1 MWGKHEAELRVR
13 RVRAPLRKSDEEDVQ
28 RPGEVR
34 RHLDAGRAQ
43 AGRPGRKWSSRK
55 AVVPEAGVTLLG
67 HPGGRSTW
75 TVLCQGRWT
84 LEPASQQDQV
94 QGRHSPNA
102 VTRGPS

>member
-1 MWGKHEAELRVR
+1 MWGKREGELRVR
-13 RVRAPLRKSDEEDVQ
+13 RVRAALRKSEEEDVQ
-28 RPGEVR
+28 RAGEVR
-34 RHLDAGRAQ
+34 RHLEAGRTQ
-43 AGRPGRKWSSRK
+43 AGRPGRKQSSRK

-84 LEPASQQDQV
+84 LEPASQQDQA
-94 QGRHSPNA
+94 QRRHSPNA